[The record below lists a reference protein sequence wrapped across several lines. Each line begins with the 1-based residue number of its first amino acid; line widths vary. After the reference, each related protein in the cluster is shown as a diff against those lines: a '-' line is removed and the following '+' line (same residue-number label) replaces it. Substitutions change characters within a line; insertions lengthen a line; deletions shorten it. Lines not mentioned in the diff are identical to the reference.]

1 MNRLL
6 IVDDVAIIVD
16 SLFELMDELP
26 GLELECYKAYSA
38 PEALALL
45 GRIRIDIVLTDIKM
59 PEMDGLELLDQ
70 IRRRWP
76 RCKVI
81 FLTSYNEFEYAK
93 RAIASGGFD
102 YLLKT
107 EDDDKIVGAVRRAA
121 EALRE
126 EEKMAHAI
134 EDARRQLETYRPTL
148 QREFFREL
156 LQGRWTEEERLA
168 ERLEELGSPLAAD
181 EPLHLLIGRIDE
193 RPPDERYAD
202 RTLLPLSVQRI
213 VAEMAGD
220 RLTHFALS
228 YDSFRIVWFVQQKG
242 EGGIQPFLAETLA
255 SVQTACRRTLQA
267 TVSFM
272 LAGQETAWRDAADA
286 FRRLSARMG
295 RGMGLRPGA
304 LLIETQAGV
313 DAAVPES
320 GAGEVRPRFRFD
332 GLAELSALLDNNRRD
347 LFFPALRELAAAAS
361 EAGAEER
368 TALRLGLRALLLAY
382 DAGDED
388 RQPGG
393 SFANLDEP
401 GWEEELA
408 DFAEQATRLFER
420 RRQGQA
426 ERESEV
432 LATIHRHIDDHL
444 GDDISL
450 NRLADLVQL
459 HPSYLSRLYKELTGR
474 GLYDY
479 ISERRLAAAR
489 KYLRQSSLKVH
500 EIAAALGYNSSFAFA
515 RFFKSQTGVTPQEY
529 RQFPDGSS
537 CKQ

>member
-76 RCKVI
+76 RCKVV

-107 EDDDKIVGAVRRAA
+107 EDDDKIVDAVRRAA

-126 EEKMAHAI
+126 EEKMAYSI

-148 QREFFREL
+148 QKEFFREL
-156 LQGRWTEEERLA
+156 LQGCWTEEERLA
-168 ERLEELGSPLAAD
+168 ERLEELGLPLAAD

-193 RPPDERYAD
+193 RPPAERYAD
-202 RTLLPLSVQRI
+202 RTLLPLSIQRI

-220 RLTHFALS
+220 RLTLFALP
-228 YDSFRIVWFVQQKG
+228 YDSFKIVWFVQQKG

-255 SVQTACRRTLQA
+255 SVQAACRRTLQA

-272 LAGQETAWRDAADA
+272 LAERETAWRDAADT

-304 LLIETQAGV
+304 LLIETQAGG
-313 DAAVPES
+313 DAVVPER
-320 GAGEVRPRFRFD
+320 GAGAVRPRFRFD

-388 RQPGG
+388 RQPGV
-393 SFANLDEP
+393 SLADPDEP

-408 DFAEQATRLFER
+408 DFAEQAERLFER

-459 HPSYLSRLYKELTGR
+459 HPSYLSRLYKEMTGR

-529 RQFPDGSS
+529 RQFPDGSAS
-537 CKQ
+537 KQ